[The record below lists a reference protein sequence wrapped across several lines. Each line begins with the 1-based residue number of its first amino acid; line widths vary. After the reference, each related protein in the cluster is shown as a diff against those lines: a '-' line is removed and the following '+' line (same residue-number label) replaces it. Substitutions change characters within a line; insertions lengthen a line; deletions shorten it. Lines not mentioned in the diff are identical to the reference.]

1 MILIFM
7 GPPGAGKGTQSKLI
21 EEEFKFPQIS
31 TGDIL
36 REAVANQ
43 TEMGKKA
50 KEYMDAGDLVPD
62 SVVIGIIADKI
73 STPEC
78 KKGFILDGFPRT
90 IEQAKALDV
99 LLNSNHKKI
108 NYVISFE
115 VPEQE
120 LVDRL
125 LGRAKIEGRADDNID
140 SIKNR
145 LSVFREK
152 TQPLIDYY
160 KEMGSLVE
168 VNGLGEVAEISERV
182 KKILNQ

>member
-7 GPPGAGKGTQSKLI
+7 GPPGAGKGTQSKLV
-21 EEEFKFPQIS
+21 EKEFNIPQIS

-50 KEYMDAGDLVPD
+50 KQFMDAGDLVPD

-73 STPEC
+73 QTDEC
-78 KKGFILDGFPRT
+78 VNGFILDGFPRT
-90 IEQAKALDV
+90 LDQAKALDV
-99 LLNSNHKKI
+99 LLKGNHKDVSH
-108 NYVISFE
+108 VISFE
-115 VPEQE
+115 VADEE
-120 LVDRL
+120 LTNRL
-125 LGRAKIEGRADDNID
+125 LERAKIEGRADDNID

-145 LSVFREK
+145 LDVFKQK

-160 KEMGSLVE
+160 RATGKLVSID
-168 VNGLGEVAEISERV
+168 GLGEIEEIFARV
-182 KKILNQ
+182 KKAIG